1 MLLSTLGAS
10 LLVNI
15 LEGKGMIRAGERFI
29 RASYGS
35 SIKNKD
41 F

>member
-1 MLLSTLGAS
+1 MSLGILSAS
-10 LLVNI
+10 LLDNI
-15 LEGKGMIRAGERFI
+15 LAGKGMKRAGEGVL

>member
-10 LLVNI
+10 LLGNS
-15 LEGKGMIRAGERFI
+15 LASKGMNRPEEGFLRVG
-29 RASYGS
+29 YGS

>member
-1 MLLSTLGAS
+1 MFLGTLGAS
-10 LLVNI
+10 LLGNTLTGEI
-15 LEGKGMIRAGERFI
+15 MSRAGERFI
-29 RASYGS
+29 RAGYGS